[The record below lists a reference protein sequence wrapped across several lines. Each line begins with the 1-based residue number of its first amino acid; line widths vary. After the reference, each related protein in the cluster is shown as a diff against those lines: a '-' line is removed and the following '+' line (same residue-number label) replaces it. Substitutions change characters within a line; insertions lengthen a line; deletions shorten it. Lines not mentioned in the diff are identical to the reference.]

1 MHSNLINLFKGMN
14 IKEKIKEQIQGKI
27 KDLLGSEKFAEL
39 DKIINSVFSEV
50 VAKDGSV
57 IKYEGDLAAGTVVFV
72 STPEGDIAVP
82 DGVVEL
88 EDGTMLE
95 VAAGVVVTVTP
106 PAEPATETKE
116 EANPEAMT
124 VEQMGTA
131 LSDLFAK
138 VEALTNTVAEL
149 QTKFSEAPK
158 EDINAKIAEAI
169 NELKAGEITKLNA
182 DFKLMVELVNEIGDL
197 PIGEPKEKTQEVFS
211 ATDKKTKRILELSK
225 SINNLKK

>member
-1 MHSNLINLFKGMN
+1 MN
-14 IKEKIKEQIQGKI
+14 IKEKIKE
-27 KDLLGSEKFAEL
+27 LLGAEKFAAIENL
-39 DKIINSVFSEV
+39 IKSSFSEV

-57 IKYEGDLAAGTVVFV
+57 IKYEGDLKSGTAVFV
-72 STPEGDIAVP
+72 STPDGDVAVP

-95 VAAGVVVTVTP
+95 VAAGVIVTVTP
-106 PAEPATETKE
+106 SADQAAA
-116 EANPEAMT
+116 ANEVPTNDTNAEAMT

-149 QTKFSEAPK
+149 QGKFSEAPK
-158 EDINAKIAEAI
+158 EDINAKIEEAI
-169 NELKAGEITKLNA
+169 NNLKTSELSKISS
-182 DFKLMVELVNEIGDL
+182 DFKVMAELINEIGDL
-197 PIGEPKEKTQEVFS
+197 PVGEPKEKEQNFSS

>member
-1 MHSNLINLFKGMN
+1 MK
-14 IKEKIKEQIQGKI
+14 IKEKIKE
-27 KDLLGSEKFAEL
+27 LLGAEKFAAIENL
-39 DKIINSVFSEV
+39 IKGAFSEV
-50 VAKDGSV
+50 VAKDGS
-57 IKYEGDLAAGTVVFV
+57 ILKYEGDLKEGTAVFV
-72 STPEGDIAVP
+72 STPDGDVAVP

-95 VAAGVVVTVTP
+95 MVGGIVVTITP
-106 PAEPATETKE
+106 GAAQAAKDPNAEPENE
-116 EANPEAMT
+116 EAMT

-149 QTKFSEAPK
+149 QGKFSEAPK
-158 EDINAKIAEAI
+158 EDINAKIEEAI
-169 NELKAGEITKLNA
+169 NNLKASELAKISA
-182 DFKLMVELVNEIGDL
+182 DFKVMAELINEIGDL
-197 PIGEPKEKTQEVFS
+197 PVAEPKEKEQLFSS

>member
-1 MHSNLINLFKGMN
+1 MN
-14 IKEKIKEQIQGKI
+14 IKEKIKE
-27 KDLLGSEKFAEL
+27 LLGAEKFSAIENL
-39 DKIINSVFSEV
+39 IKSAFSEV

-57 IKYEGDLAAGTVVFV
+57 IKYEGDLAAGTAVFI
-72 STPEGDIAVP
+72 STPDGDIAVP

-106 PAEPATETKE
+106 PANAS
-116 EANPEAMT
+116 EADPNAQADSVNAEAMT

-158 EDINAKIAEAI
+158 EDINEKIANAINDLKASEIAKI
-169 NELKAGEITKLNA
+169 NA
-182 DFKLMVELVNEIGDL
+182 DFKVMAELINVIGDL
-197 PIGEPKEKTQEVFS
+197 PVSEPKEKAQEFSS

>member
-1 MHSNLINLFKGMN
+1 MN
-14 IKEKIKEQIQGKI
+14 IKEKIKE
-27 KDLLGSEKFAEL
+27 LLGAEKFAAIENL
-39 DKIINSVFSEV
+39 IKGAFSEV

-57 IKYEGDLAAGTVVFV
+57 IKYEGDLKAGTAVFV
-72 STPEGDIAVP
+72 STPDGDVAVP

-95 VAAGVVVTVTP
+95 VAAGVIVTVTP
-106 PAEPATETKE
+106 SAGSSAVDPNAASA
-116 EANPEAMT
+116 ANDTNAEAMT

-149 QTKFSEAPK
+149 QGKFSEAPK
-158 EDINAKIAEAI
+158 EDINAKIEEAI
-169 NELKAGEITKLNA
+169 NNLKAGEIAKITA
-182 DFKLMVELVNEIGDL
+182 DFKVMAELINEIGDL
-197 PIGEPKEKTQEVFS
+197 PVGEPKEKEQLFSS
-211 ATDKKTKRILELSK
+211 ATDKKTKRILELAK

>member
-1 MHSNLINLFKGMN
+1 MN
-14 IKEKIKEQIQGKI
+14 IKEKIKE
-27 KDLLGSEKFAEL
+27 LLGAEKFAAIENL
-39 DKIINSVFSEV
+39 IKGAFSEV

-57 IKYEGDLAAGTVVFV
+57 IKYEGDLKAGTAVFV
-72 STPEGDIAVP
+72 STPDGDVAVP

-95 VAAGVVVTVTP
+95 VAAGVIVTVTP
-106 PAEPATETKE
+106 SAGSAAADPNAAS
-116 EANPEAMT
+116 ANDTNAEAMT

-149 QTKFSEAPK
+149 QGKFTEAPK
-158 EDINAKIAEAI
+158 EDINAKIEEAI
-169 NELKAGEITKLNA
+169 NNLKAGEIAKISA
-182 DFKLMVELVNEIGDL
+182 DFKVMAELINEIGDL
-197 PIGEPKEKTQEVFS
+197 PVGEPKEKEQLFSS
-211 ATDKKTKRILELSK
+211 ATDKRTKRILELSK